1 MKGVVRFIAILL
13 TISVVSVTA
22 ELVPIKKFI
31 LSAHEDPVVKSQDDK
46 NAQVRKSY
54 PGIPGIDDIEFEIR
68 NTGFTGDDFRYTVK
82 ISPRG
87 FQETRTGNRYNEAL
101 IDNKKAKRQYLLNIA
116 LYNRYLTI
124 IDLLEQKALKVLYKD
139 LLTLYDD
146 RIKVMEKLSYS
157 EDFQLEKLIKEEKD
171 MSKEAVFS
179 FEIEKYI
186 TVLEQRAKVYLND
199 TSFTAFDTSDLVS
212 IKTIMNRIE
221 TSSFALD
228 TNNASIKL
236 YRTRIDLANSR
247 FKMEKA
253 QSHKFFDALSFLY
266 DNGDR
271 VDEYNRKYQGKDYNL
286 NKAFAVELSFRIPN
300 LTLASHQ
307 LNKYKADLLSEAENY
322 EQIKDELGEKVRKD
336 LADLNQLIAQYRYLS
351 ARINEVDAEASLK
364 KFLQIEGIDPLV
376 LLDIKENILKTQID
390 MTWIKHGIL
399 RNYLYV
405 IDNAGLLSTRP
416 IRNYL
421 SENMEIIE

>member
-1 MKGVVRFIAILL
+1 MKEVIRFIVIFLALSTASL
-13 TISVVSVTA
+13 ASELATI
-22 ELVPIKKFI
+22 KNFI
-31 LSAHEDPVVKSQDDK
+31 LSAHKDPVVKSQDDK
-46 NAQVRKSY
+46 NTAVKRSY
-54 PGIPGIDDIEFEIR
+54 PGIPGIEDIEFELR
-68 NTGFTGDDFRYTVK
+68 NTGFNDVDFRYTVK

-87 FQETRTGNRYNEAL
+87 FQETRTGNRYNDAL
-101 IDNKKAKRQYLLNIA
+101 INNKKAKRQYLLNFAI
-116 LYNRYLTI
+116 YNRYLTI

-179 FEIEKYI
+179 LEIDKYI

-199 TSFTAFDTSDLVS
+199 STFIEFDTSDLVS

-221 TSSFALD
+221 TTGFSLD
-228 TNNASIKL
+228 TNNASLKL
-236 YRTRIDLANSR
+236 YRTRTVLANSR

-253 QSHKFFDALSFLY
+253 ESHKFFDALSFLY

-271 VDEYNRKYQGKDYNL
+271 VDEYDRKYQGKDYNL
-286 NKAFAVELSFRIPN
+286 NNAFAVELSFRIPN

-307 LNKYKADLLSEAENY
+307 LNKFKADLLSEAENY
-322 EQIKDELGEKVRKD
+322 EQVKEELSEKVRKD
-336 LADLNQLIAQYRYLS
+336 LADLHQLIAQYRYLS
-351 ARINEVDAEASLK
+351 ARVDEVDAEASLK
-364 KFLQIEGIDPLV
+364 KFLAIEGIDPLV

-405 IDNAGLLSTRP
+405 IDNAGQLSTRP
-416 IRNYL
+416 MRNYL
-421 SENMEIIE
+421 SEEMEIIE

>member
-1 MKGVVRFIAILL
+1 
-13 TISVVSVTA
+13 
-22 ELVPIKKFI
+22 
-31 LSAHEDPVVKSQDDK
+31 
-46 NAQVRKSY
+46 
-54 PGIPGIDDIEFEIR
+54 
-68 NTGFTGDDFRYTVK
+68 
-82 ISPRG
+82 
-87 FQETRTGNRYNEAL
+87 
-101 IDNKKAKRQYLLNIA
+101 
-116 LYNRYLTI
+116 
-124 IDLLEQKALKVLYKD
+124 
-139 LLTLYDD
+139 
-146 RIKVMEKLSYS
+146 
-157 EDFQLEKLIKEEKD
+157 
-171 MSKEAVFS
+171 
-179 FEIEKYI
+179 
-186 TVLEQRAKVYLND
+186 
-199 TSFTAFDTSDLVS
+199 
-212 IKTIMNRIE
+212 
-221 TSSFALD
+221 
-228 TNNASIKL
+228 
-236 YRTRIDLANSR
+236 
-247 FKMEKA
+247 MEKA

-405 IDNAGLLSTRP
+405 IDNAGLLQPGRYQLP
-416 IRNYL
+416 LRKHGDN
-421 SENMEIIE
+421 

>member
-1 MKGVVRFIAILL
+1 MKEVIRFIVIFLALSTASL
-13 TISVVSVTA
+13 ASELATI
-22 ELVPIKKFI
+22 KNFI
-31 LSAHEDPVVKSQDDK
+31 LSAHKDPVVKSQDDK
-46 NAQVRKSY
+46 NTAVKRSY
-54 PGIPGIDDIEFEIR
+54 PGIPGIEDIEFELR
-68 NTGFTGDDFRYTVK
+68 NTGFNDVDFRYTVK

-87 FQETRTGNRYNEAL
+87 FQETRTGNRYNDAL
-101 IDNKKAKRQYLLNIA
+101 INNKKAKRQYLLNFAI
-116 LYNRYLTI
+116 YNRYLTI

-179 FEIEKYI
+179 LEIDKYI

-199 TSFTAFDTSDLVS
+199 STFIGFDTSDLVS

-221 TSSFALD
+221 TTGFSLD
-228 TNNASIKL
+228 TNNASLKL
-236 YRTRIDLANSR
+236 YRTRTVLANSR

-253 QSHKFFDALSFLY
+253 ESHKFFDALSFLY

-271 VDEYNRKYQGKDYNL
+271 VDEYDRKYQGKDYNL
-286 NKAFAVELSFRIPN
+286 NNAFAVELSFRIPN

-307 LNKYKADLLSEAENY
+307 LNKFKADLLSEAENY
-322 EQIKDELGEKVRKD
+322 EQVKEELSEKVRKD
-336 LADLNQLIAQYRYLS
+336 LADLHQLIAQYRYLS
-351 ARINEVDAEASLK
+351 ARVDEVDAEASLK

-405 IDNAGLLSTRP
+405 IDNAGQLSTRP
-416 IRNYL
+416 MRNYL
-421 SENMEIIE
+421 SEEMEIIE

>member
-1 MKGVVRFIAILL
+1 MKEVIRYIVIFL
-13 TISVVSVTA
+13 TLSASSVTA
-22 ELVPIKKFI
+22 ELVTIKQFI
-31 LSAHEDPVVKSQDDK
+31 LSAHEDPVVKSQDNK
-46 NAQVRKSY
+46 NTEIRKSY
-54 PGIPGIDDIEFEIR
+54 PGIPGIDDIGFEIR
-68 NTGFTGDDFRYTVK
+68 NTGFTDVDFRYTVK

-87 FQETRTGNRYNEAL
+87 FQETRTGNHYNDAL
-101 IDNKKAKRQYLLNIA
+101 IENKKAKRQYLLNFA

-199 TSFTAFDTSDLVS
+199 TTFSGFDTSDLVS

-221 TSSFALD
+221 NTSFSLD

-236 YRTRIDLANSR
+236 YRTRINLADSK

-266 DNGDR
+266 DNGDS
-271 VDEYNRKYQGKDYNL
+271 VDEYNRKYQGKNYNL
-286 NKAFAVELSFRIPN
+286 NNAFAIELGFRIPN

-351 ARINEVDAEASLK
+351 NRINEVDAEASLK

-390 MTWIKHGIL
+390 MVWIKHGIL

>member
-1 MKGVVRFIAILL
+1 MKEVIRFIVIFLALSTASVASEL
-13 TISVVSVTA
+13 ATINN
-22 ELVPIKKFI
+22 FI
-31 LSAHEDPVVKSQDDK
+31 LSAHKDPVVKSQDDK
-46 NAQVRKSY
+46 NTAVKRSY
-54 PGIPGIDDIEFEIR
+54 PGIPGIEDIEFELR
-68 NTGFTGDDFRYTVK
+68 NTGFNDVNFRYTVK

-87 FQETRTGNRYNEAL
+87 FQETRTGNRYNDAL
-101 IDNKKAKRQYLLNIA
+101 INNKKAKRQYLLNFAI
-116 LYNRYLTI
+116 YNRYLTI

-179 FEIEKYI
+179 LEIDKYI

-199 TSFTAFDTSDLVS
+199 STFIGFDTSDLVS

-221 TSSFALD
+221 TTGFSLD
-228 TNNASIKL
+228 TNNASLKL
-236 YRTRIDLANSR
+236 YRTRTVLANSR

-253 QSHKFFDALSFLY
+253 ESHKFFDALSFLY

-271 VDEYNRKYQGKDYNL
+271 VDEYDRKYQGKDYNL
-286 NKAFAVELSFRIPN
+286 NNAFAVELSFRIPN

-307 LNKYKADLLSEAENY
+307 LNKFKADLLSEAENY
-322 EQIKDELGEKVRKD
+322 EQVKEELSEKVRKD
-336 LADLNQLIAQYRYLS
+336 LADLHQLIAQYRYLS
-351 ARINEVDAEASLK
+351 ARVDEVDAEASLK
-364 KFLQIEGIDPLV
+364 KFLAIEGIDPLV

-405 IDNAGLLSTRP
+405 IDNAGQLSTRP
-416 IRNYL
+416 MRNYL
-421 SENMEIIE
+421 SEEMEIIE